1 MRRAE
6 VALAVD
12 DYAAA
17 VEALSRGME
26 THPKSTEVRASKA
39 TVRRTCVDAEE
50 TDRIR
55 ALLHNEKQ
63 IADALGSLLA
73 EMGENE
79 RAVEVFQKAVQV
91 SPDHGFEKYL
101 YLGQMLVGN
110 ESLECMRKGIDVL
123 ERELLMANGPQQ
135 EELQTELCR
144 AVCALAEST
153 LNHAEEP
160 ASVQEE
166 VMQLLEKAASLD
178 ETCPEPLQVMAS
190 LYIEVDKPNE
200 ARDCLKKSMSL
211 WFSFEQPDVSQKED
225 KHAQEDPVEDTPPY
239 EFRFETAKLLLEL
252 GEFETAGEVLGGLL
266 EEADSSLDVWYLFAI
281 SQHSLGDHEDAKE
294 SVQTAAK
301 LMKGMT
307 PEDDYVLM
315 FAELHESIELAIAQ
329 ESKGENK

>member
-1 MRRAE
+1 M
-6 VALAVD
+6 
-12 DYAAA
+12 
-17 VEALSRGME
+17 
-26 THPKSTEVRASKA
+26 
-39 TVRRTCVDAEE
+39 DADG
-50 TDRIR
+50 TDRTR
-55 ALLHNEKQ
+55 ALLHNETQ

-79 RAVEVFQKAVQV
+79 KATEVLRKAVQL

-110 ESLECMRKGIDVL
+110 ESLECMRKGIDLL
-123 ERELLMANGPQQ
+123 ERELLMVDGSRQ

-160 ASVQEE
+160 AAVQEE

-178 ETCPEPLQVMAS
+178 EMCPEPLQVMAS

-211 WFSFEQPDVSQKED
+211 WFSFEQKDETQNEG
-225 KHAQEDPVEDTPPY
+225 KHAHEDPGEEMPPY

-252 GEFETAGEVLGGLL
+252 GEFETAGEVLEGLL
-266 EEADSSLDVWYLFAI
+266 EEADSSLDVWYLLAI
-281 SQHSLGDHEDAKE
+281 SQHSLGDHEDARE
-294 SVQTAAK
+294 SVQAAAK

-329 ESKGENK
+329 ESKGGENQ